1 MSTKKPSFAT
11 RKPTPVSTPTAVAA
25 IDERFDLDA
34 FERKVVSEARA
45 NNEIRQIDKD
55 QIDPDPNQPRSEFDL
70 EAMNELKASIEQNG
84 LIQPIV
90 VRQVGDRYQIIAG
103 ERRWRAC
110 QLIGS
115 ILRVDV
121 VIRNDV
127 DPLTILL
134 LQIAENNHRQS
145 MTPMD
150 IARAYQRVKELTG
163 GSQKQAATKLGVS
176 ESQMSITLGLLK
188 SPELIQEL
196 AKGGK
201 IRDITTLNMVN
212 RLHEQNPTEA
222 KRVVEAI
229 VEGRIEPG
237 SIRKQVNSTL
247 QKSKGKIEHAQDKH
261 HRIKADSVELVHDGE
276 NLLFRFKSSKAS
288 YDIELPVG
296 LKDLSA
302 MIQSLTGKSGK

>member
-1 MSTKKPSFAT
+1 MSAKKPSFAT
-11 RKPTPVSTPTAVAA
+11 RKPTPVATPVAMAA
-25 IDERFDLDA
+25 IEERFDLDA
-34 FERKVVSEARA
+34 FERKVVAEARA
-45 NNEIRQIDKD
+45 NNEIRQIPKEL
-55 QIDPDPNQPRSEFDL
+55 IDPDPNQPRSEFDQD
-70 EAMNELKASIEQNG
+70 AMNELRASIEQNG

-110 QLIGS
+110 QGISGIG
-115 ILRVDV
+115 RVDA

-163 GSQKQAATKLGVS
+163 GSQKHAASKLGIS

-212 RLHEQNPTEA
+212 RLHEQNPEEA
-222 KRVVEAI
+222 RRVVNAI

-237 SIRKQVNSTL
+237 SVRKQVNQTL
-247 QKSKGKIEHAQDKH
+247 QQSKGRIEHAQDKK
-261 HRIKADSVELVHDGE
+261 HRIKADTLELAQEGE
-276 NLLFRFKSSKAS
+276 SLLMRFKSRKVA
-288 YDIELPVG
+288 YEVELPLDVAN
-296 LKDLSA
+296 LQA
-302 MIQSLTGKSGK
+302 MISSLKSLV